1 MVTSSRRQTLLGSS
15 NGIYP
20 KPSQE
25 LQELLK
31 NKLRPYAQI
40 IGKSPIK
47 TQEKVPDAR
56 FEDSKKHEPFRQA
69 KPQFVA
75 KTL

>member
-1 MVTSSRRQTLLGSS
+1 MSFKETFLRSSIGAF
-15 NGIYP
+15 P

-25 LQELLK
+25 LQELLRI
-31 NKLRPYAQI
+31 KLRPYAQI